1 MSGTDV
7 SKPEGYVFGRPTKYR
22 PEMCE
27 QVVALGAQGA
37 SKVEIAFE
45 LGVTRNTLDNWAAE
59 HPDFLSAIT
68 RAKEAEQVWWE
79 REGRSNLKT
88 QGYQSSM
95 WSRSMAARF
104 ADWREKTAIVG
115 GSKEDEPIKQEV
127 THIGLDEFARRIAS
141 ISARTTEDGGDEPPH
156 GGAAG

>member
-1 MSGTDV
+1 V
-7 SKPEGYVFGRPTKYR
+7 SENTKPDGYVFGRPTKYR

-27 QVVALGAQGA
+27 RAVELGLGGA

-45 LGVTRNTLDNWAAE
+45 LGVTKATLDNWAAE
-59 HPDFLSAIT
+59 HSDFLAAIT

-88 QGYQSSM
+88 QGYQASM

-104 ADWREKTAIVG
+104 PDDWREKVGHVG
-115 GSKEDEPIKQEV
+115 GNKDDEPIKQEV
-127 THIGLDEFARRIAS
+127 TFGADAFTRTIAS
-141 ISARTTEDGGDEPPH
+141 LASRSGEDGKA
-156 GGAAG
+156 GGSDA